1 MKLVVRSTIRYCWKK
16 MPIITLD
23 MLIQVESEDTLATII
38 DFSLSRA
45 EVESKLAFL

>member
-1 MKLVVRSTIRYCWKK
+1 